1 MRSIGLITYHHTT
14 NFGSLLQTYAL
25 YKTVTQMGYNCKVI
39 DYRNDAV
46 EKREFI
52 KHIYQCKDLREL
64 KEHIK
69 YARFKKRKAKVF
81 AEFLKTNLPCPI
93 WFIDRDNVKKQNKSL
108 IRF

>member
-46 EKREFI
+46 KTVCALLTKLINSSTPFGRIAFI
-52 KHIYQCKDLREL
+52 PSGTQ
-64 KEHIK
+64 
-69 YARFKKRKAKVF
+69 
-81 AEFLKTNLPCPI
+81 P
-93 WFIDRDNVKKQNKSL
+93 
-108 IRF
+108 

>member
-52 KHIYQCKDLREL
+52 KHNISVKTYESL
-64 KEHIK
+64 KSI
-69 YARFKKRKAKVF
+69 
-81 AEFLKTNLPCPI
+81 
-93 WFIDRDNVKKQNKSL
+93 
-108 IRF
+108 

>member
-69 YARFKKRKAKVF
+69 YARFKKR
-81 AEFLKTNLPCPI
+81 
-93 WFIDRDNVKKQNKSL
+93 
-108 IRF
+108 

>member
-52 KHIYQCKDLREL
+52 KHR
-64 KEHIK
+64 
-69 YARFKKRKAKVF
+69 
-81 AEFLKTNLPCPI
+81 
-93 WFIDRDNVKKQNKSL
+93 
-108 IRF
+108 